1 MASIADDLP
10 PEDHGAPAVGDDWP
24 PACGGISWRW
34 DFDLDALPD
43 AVSGP
48 APWLRAS
55 ETDEAQAGQPADD
68 SAASDS
74 AACDSAAV
82 ASGADPGDASD
93 ADPGTN
99 KDADLEAAMEAEQ
112 EAYLEAMAAG
122 RACEM
127 PLSVVAG
134 RVAENL
140 PVGPGL
146 AGWLAQAPAPDL
158 EDGAL
163 AGVAASFRRLASWAA
178 AGELAA
184 VAQIASRSA
193 RADRR
198 ATVDGSGRPDQVTA
212 DAAGQVSLALAMS
225 PDGASGWT
233 DLAVTLTWR
242 LAATGAALAEGE
254 IDLA

>member
-10 PEDHGAPAVGDDWP
+10 PEDHSAAAVGDDWP

-34 DFDLDALPD
+34 DFDLDALLD

-55 ETDEAQAGQPADD
+55 ETDDAQAGQSADD

-82 ASGADPGDASD
+82 ASGSDPGDASD
-93 ADPGTN
+93 ADPRTN

-163 AGVAASFRRLASWAA
+163 AGWRRHSGGLPH
-178 AGELAA
+178 GL
-184 VAQIASRSA
+184 RP
-193 RADRR
+193 
-198 ATVDGSGRPDQVTA
+198 GSSQR
-212 DAAGQVSLALAMS
+212 
-225 PDGASGWT
+225 
-233 DLAVTLTWR
+233 
-242 LAATGAALAEGE
+242 
-254 IDLA
+254 

>member
-10 PEDHGAPAVGDDWP
+10 PEDHGAAAVGDDWP

-34 DFDLDALPD
+34 DFDLDALLD

-55 ETDEAQAGQPADD
+55 ETDDAQAGQSADD

-99 KDADLEAAMEAEQ
+99 KDADLEAAIEAEQ

-140 PVGPGL
+140 PVGRAWR
-146 AGWLAQAPAPDL
+146 AGWH
-158 EDGAL
+158 
-163 AGVAASFRRLASWAA
+163 RRLR
-178 AGELAA
+178 
-184 VAQIASRSA
+184 Q
-193 RADRR
+193 
-198 ATVDGSGRPDQVTA
+198 
-212 DAAGQVSLALAMS
+212 
-225 PDGASGWT
+225 
-233 DLAVTLTWR
+233 TWR
-242 LAATGAALAEGE
+242 IAPLPGWRRHSGGLPHG
-254 IDLA
+254 LRPGSSQR